1 MRIVAFAVVLIVLGT
16 VPAAAESSDDRLA
29 RALSGSVSTASA
41 LATLAEL
48 DAAARRHGGNRAAG
62 TPGFERSREHVER
75 VLRRAGYRVTAQP
88 VPYTGFAADVEVFT
102 APGGARVRALMG
114 QFTPS
119 GQVTGVLATAA
130 GDGCQA
136 AHYPPGTAIAV
147 APTGGCPTVDKAV
160 AARTAG
166 VGAVLFYDV
175 SPAVDAVLRRRVP
188 GAPLPV
194 AFISERSARS
204 LTPGEA
210 SLDLRGHAYDDVT
223 VNVFAETPGG
233 RADHVV
239 MAGAHLDSAV
249 DGPGVNDNGTS
260 AAALL
265 ETAVRLAPHRARV
278 VNKVRFAF
286 WGAEEWLNVGSIHYV
301 GTRTPRELAAISL
314 YLNWELIASPNYVHF
329 VVDGDDSDHPGT
341 GSPAGPPGSGAVEA
355 VLSRGYDVRHVPFRT
370 ADLDDIRSDQEPFAA
385 AGVPVGGAF
394 GGVRGTKTPE
404 EAAVFGG
411 TAGMTY
417 DPCYHQ
423 PCDDLSNVHTGA
435 LGESMRAMAWAVGR
449 FAVRDDD
456 VRP

>member
-1 MRIVAFAVVLIVLGT
+1 MRIVAFAVVFIVLAA
-16 VPAAAESSDDRLA
+16 VPAGAQPRDDRLA
-29 RALSGSVSTASA
+29 RALSGSVSTPSA
-41 LATLAEL
+41 LATLVEF
-48 DAAARRHGGNRAAG
+48 DAAAKRHGGNRAAG

-75 VLRRAGYRVTAQP
+75 VLRRAGYHVTAQP
-88 VPYTGFAADVEVFT
+88 VPYTGFTADVEVFT
-102 APGGARVRALMG
+102 APDGARVRALMG

-119 GQVTGVLATAA
+119 GQVTGALSAAT

-136 AHYPPGTAIAV
+136 GHYPAGTAIAV
-147 APTGGCPTVDKAV
+147 APAGGCPTVDKAV
-160 AARTAG
+160 AARAAG
-166 VGAVLFYDV
+166 VRAVLFYDV
-175 SPAVDAVLRRRVP
+175 SPAIDAVLRRRVP

-204 LTPGEA
+204 LTPGTA
-210 SLDLRGHAYDDVT
+210 SLDLRGHSFDDVT
-223 VNVFAETPGG
+223 VNVFAETSGG
-233 RADHVV
+233 RADSVV

-260 AAALL
+260 VAALL
-265 ETAVRLAPHRARV
+265 ETAVRLAPHQARV

-301 GTRTPRELAAISL
+301 STLAPPELAAITL

-341 GSPAGPPGSGAVEA
+341 GSPPGPPGSGVVEA
-355 VLSRGYDVRHVPFRT
+355 VLSQGYRVRDVPFRT
-370 ADLDDIRSDQEPFAA
+370 ADLNDIRSDQEPFAA
-385 AGVPVGGAF
+385 VGVPVGGAF
-394 GGVRGTKTPE
+394 GGVRGIKTPE

-423 PCDDLSNVHTGA
+423 PCDDLSSVHTGA